1 MQGKHE
7 LRFFHC
13 EFSFPPILGEK
24 KKKASFSIE
33 FIKKNFVWNFF
44 TSNQTLE
51 KWISTEKIF
60 SNHFYWEPNA
70 PSAKN
75 DPSIERSWLVSNQR
89 VRSSISSLDS
99 SDRML
104 RYVSILL
111 RSGPSKLP
119 AQREKHRWKR
129 SEEEEEEGKTQNKTK
144 QSPIPDTSMAAEPRD
159 GGFEKEKEEEEAA
172 AERAELL
179 RDRFR
184 LSVISIANAEGFDSP
199 FSTLS
204 LFVFFSSK
212 SFFLI
217 SLRAAE
223 KVVMGISEPV
233 VACIADLA
241 FKYTGLISKTLTL
254 GCVNPFFSLYWWTI
268 YLATLTFNFSFYW
281 SSNYEVRGYL
291 SSQTFICCNF

>member
-1 MQGKHE
+1 
-7 LRFFHC
+7 
-13 EFSFPPILGEK
+13 
-24 KKKASFSIE
+24 
-33 FIKKNFVWNFF
+33 
-44 TSNQTLE
+44 
-51 KWISTEKIF
+51 
-60 SNHFYWEPNA
+60 
-70 PSAKN
+70 
-75 DPSIERSWLVSNQR
+75 
-89 VRSSISSLDS
+89 
-99 SDRML
+99 
-104 RYVSILL
+104 
-111 RSGPSKLP
+111 
-119 AQREKHRWKR
+119 
-129 SEEEEEEGKTQNKTK
+129 
-144 QSPIPDTSMAAEPRD
+144 MAAEPRD

-254 GCVNPFFSLYWWTI
+254 VLVVSLAMLLIFVLFGKTEQLAKDVELFAQHAGRKSVNMEDVILSAHRNDHLAGLLRSFSQELKGKEPQTERKRKKSSKSDDKA
-268 YLATLTFNFSFYW
+268 LAS
-281 SSNYEVRGYL
+281 
-291 SSQTFICCNF
+291 